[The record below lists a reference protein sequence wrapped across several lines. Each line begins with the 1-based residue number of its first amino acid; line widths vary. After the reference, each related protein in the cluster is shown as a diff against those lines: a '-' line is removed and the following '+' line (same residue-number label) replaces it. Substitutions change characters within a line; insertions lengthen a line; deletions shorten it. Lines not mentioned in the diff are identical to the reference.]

1 MDVDVAV
8 AQLHRSLPSQLVQRP
23 GHGLPSGPDHGGQL
37 PVGVAGGDLIA
48 VRCDESLTLQETQ
61 DRAREAR
68 WDLLVGDVR
77 DPLFRCEEP
86 LPQEAYDAEPRLRVD
101 AHEGFEVLS
110 PEITHERGL

>member
-37 PVGVAGGDLIA
+37 PVGVAGGDLVA
-48 VRCDESLTLQETQ
+48 VGCDETLTLQETQ

-77 DPLFRCEEP
+77 DPLLRCEEP
-86 LPQEAYDAEPRLRVD
+86 LPQEARDAESHVRISADETL
-101 AHEGFEVLS
+101 EVLS
-110 PEITHERGL
+110 PHVDNERGL